1 MADRANSRP
10 LVAIVEGQHRD
21 VVPLWVQGRFA
32 GAVQDHAGQS
42 KDHDGQF
49 LGNGSSQF
57 GTTGGAMT
65 RLFRNRGLVWSAA
78 KSWMGNHYWS
88 QWEINYAMAL
98 SFRQPSVVGVAN
110 NGKFGLEVP

>member
-1 MADRANSRP
+1 
-10 LVAIVEGQHRD
+10 
-21 VVPLWVQGRFA
+21 
-32 GAVQDHAGQS
+32 
-42 KDHDGQF
+42 
-49 LGNGSSQF
+49 
-57 GTTGGAMT
+57 MT